1 MDLGP
6 EDTSKKRLAVET
18 ALADLGFGSVMSI
31 DMLND
36 DGVKTKT
43 HFVMG
48 IRNLAM
54 LTPDYVRRAV
64 ACIEDGGFRV
74 VSFSQEPGEAT
85 FETYRSVR
93 TKGTVQRAAQR
104 GSDMLFVLEGRIHV
118 VPISASHDLDAP
130 LLTQTGDEIVI
141 WGDVLRDW
149 VPSITK
155 FENRTLKRV
164 LRG

>member
-1 MDLGP
+1 MELGR
-6 EDTSKKRLAVET
+6 EDTSRKRLAVET
-18 ALADLGFGSVMSI
+18 ALSDLGFGSVMSI
-31 DMLND
+31 EMLND

-48 IRNLAM
+48 IRHGAV

-74 VSFSQEPGEAT
+74 VTVRQESGDAT

-118 VPISASHDLDAP
+118 VPISTSHDLDAP

-141 WGDVLRDW
+141 WGDVLRNW
-149 VPSITK
+149 IPSVNK
-155 FENRTLKRV
+155 FENRTLKWV